1 MERLQKYLAHA
12 GVASRRAAEQLILD
26 GRVKVNGAVVK
37 ELGSKVDA
45 GKDVVLVDG
54 RPVAVAAERRWYLF
68 HKPPG
73 VVTTLKDPQG
83 RDTVGNY
90 VQALGV
96 RVYPVGRL
104 DYDAEGALLLTDDGE
119 LANRL
124 MHPRNQVPR
133 VYLAKV
139 KGEPTDGSLE
149 KLKAGVRLED
159 GPGKALDVTRFD
171 KAEKNTWLRIVV
183 TEGRPHFVKRLCAAI
198 GHPCQRL
205 FRPVHAG
212 ISVEGLK
219 PGTLRPLTPE
229 EVQRVHDIADGKP
242 SAEPTLMLPP
252 RRHGRGPGQGE
263 GDEDEGLGGAPRSP

>member
-1 MERLQKYLAHA
+1 MERLQKFLAHA

-37 ELGSKVDA
+37 ELGSKVEA

-54 RPVAVAAERRWYLF
+54 RPVVVAAERHWYLF

-90 VQALGV
+90 VQDLGV

-124 MHPRNQVPR
+124 MHPKNQVPR
-133 VYLAKV
+133 IYLAKV
-139 KGEPTDGSLE
+139 KGEPTDGLLE

-159 GPGKALDVTRFD
+159 GTGKALDVSRFD

-198 GHPCQRL
+198 GHPCLRL

-212 ISVEGLK
+212 ISVKGLS
-219 PGTLRPLTPE
+219 PGTLRPLTPD
-229 EVQRVHDIADGKP
+229 EVQRVHDVAQGTSFP
-242 SAEPTLMLPP
+242 EPPLMLPP
-252 RRHGRGPGQGE
+252 RRHGKASDR
-263 GDEDEGLGGAPRSP
+263 DEAPALEDAE